1 MRMSV
6 KPTTTRP
13 KTISMLKFFV
23 SLFKPIDEELPVLE
37 PQPLCLK
44 LKTCDPFGSALENYN
59 KNLSTQKRL
68 VANKLLVELM
78 KFGSVAQSPK
88 DWAWLRHFVTASFSR
103 YDLYDLNA
111 HWWAILQKQVKPF
124 TSTYQL
130 EQNIHAKCAIAK
142 TNIPA
147 ARGILWLNIYLL
159 KANSIP
165 SVLNFVSACQGH
177 HPNCSESSI
186 KLALAGVDMLV
197 SEPYFKS
204 WQREIAYTYPN
215 LLRGK
220 VAKRL
225 EMAWARKAS

>member
-1 MRMSV
+1 MRMSI

-23 SLFKPIDEELPVLE
+23 SLFKPIDEELPILE

-44 LKTCDPFGSALENYN
+44 LNTSDPFGATLENYN
-59 KNLSTQKRL
+59 NNLSTQKRL
-68 VANKLLVELM
+68 VANKLLAQLM
-78 KFGSVAQSPK
+78 KIGSAARSPK
-88 DWAWLRHFVTASFSR
+88 DWVWLRHFVSASFSNQ
-103 YDLYDLNA
+103 DLYDLNA

-124 TSTYQL
+124 TPSSQL
-130 EQNIHAKCAIAK
+130 KQNIHEKCAISK
-142 TNIPA
+142 TNISA
-147 ARGILWLNIYLL
+147 ARGVLWLNIYLL

-165 SVLNFVSACQGH
+165 GVLNFVSACQDNY
-177 HPNCSESSI
+177 PNCPESSM
-186 KLALAGVDMLV
+186 KLAFAGVDMLV
-197 SEPYFKS
+197 GEPYFKS
-204 WQREIAYTYPN
+204 WRREIAYTYPN